1 MVLSSYLTP
10 LVIPLNLGIALVV
23 LGVLMYIV
31 RRRRL
36 AVLLAAG
43 GMAWV
48 VFWSLPASS
57 LWAGGHLEQL
67 YPYKP
72 PEALPTAEAIVVLG
86 GSTAGNRLNWFE
98 PYDRNRTIS
107 RVDTAAQLYHA
118 GRAPLVIVSGAAL
131 DGSVSEAQ
139 IMANSLR
146 QQGVPE
152 SAIVQESRS
161 LTTYENAVY
170 TASLLNEKKLNHVLL
185 VTSAL
190 HMPRAMG
197 VFRKQQIDA
206 VPAGSPPQI
215 VVPDD
220 PAFSF
225 WQPNAHV
232 LSASRSILKEYVGML
247 VYWLRGWL

>member
-1 MVLSSYLTP
+1 MVLSSYLTH
-10 LVIPLNLGIALVV
+10 LVIPLNLGIALLVM
-23 LGVLMYIV
+23 GVLMFIV
-31 RRRRL
+31 RRRRV

-57 LWAGGHLEQL
+57 LWAGGRLEQL
-67 YPYKP
+67 YPYRT

-86 GSTAGNRLNWFE
+86 GSTASNRPNWFE
-98 PYDRNRTIS
+98 PYDRRATVS
-107 RVDTAAQLYHA
+107 RVDTAARLYHA

-139 IMANSLR
+139 IMANALR
-146 QQGVPE
+146 QQGVPDA
-152 SAIVQESRS
+152 AILQESRS
-161 LTTYENAVY
+161 LTTHENAVY
-170 TASLLNEKKLNHVLL
+170 TARLLNERQLHRVLV

-197 VFRKQQIDA
+197 VFRKQQVEA
-206 VPAGSPPQI
+206 VAASSPPQI

-232 LSASRSILKEYVGML
+232 LSASRSIVKEYVGML

>member
-1 MVLSSYLTP
+1 MVLSSFLAN
-10 LVIPLNLGIALVV
+10 LVIPLNLGIALLV
-23 LGVLMYIV
+23 LGASMYIV
-31 RRRRL
+31 RRRRV
-36 AVLLAAG
+36 AVLVAG
-43 GMAWV
+43 CGMAWV
-48 VFWSLPASS
+48 IFWSLPASS
-57 LWAGGHLEQL
+57 LWAGGRLEQL
-67 YPYKP
+67 YPYRP
-72 PEALPTAEAIVVLG
+72 PDALPTAQAIVVLG
-86 GSTAGNRLNWFE
+86 GSTASNRPNWFE
-98 PYDRNRTIS
+98 PYDRNTTIS
-107 RVDTAAQLYHA
+107 RVDTAARLYHA

-139 IMANSLR
+139 IMANALR
-146 QQGVPE
+146 QHGVPDD
-152 SAIVQESRS
+152 AILQEDRS

-170 TASLLNEKKLNHVLL
+170 TARLLDERKLDRVLV

-197 VFRKQQIDA
+197 VFRKQHVDA
-206 VPAGSPPQI
+206 LAASSPPQI

-232 LSASRSILKEYVGML
+232 LSASRSIVKEYVGML